1 MKEPQKIDMNY
12 NTSDLHEK
20 TEEINEKAVTEE
32 CNDIKT
38 QMELL
43 REIFNYTLHEADC
56 AYEWV
61 DAFKM
66 LGGPVTRFNSNID
79 SVVDILNRLEESER
93 SSGFIN
99 GMLFSSIYSAYEGFI
114 HEMFEIY
121 CKMENISCH
130 AQEKIK
136 NLNKEEKE
144 FLQFFLKKYEKKPL
158 AESLAKITLN
168 DSSKISFLSS
178 LFGIKLPALNEV
190 DCNSMRET
198 RNIFVHYAGI
208 KNGELIPMDSDHVYL
223 AYKIFSNLINDYIN
237 AFENYAT
244 SYPCK

>member
-1 MKEPQKIDMNY
+1 MTKRVHCCVSCVGLSWWDRKEFVFILP
-12 NTSDLHEK
+12 
-20 TEEINEKAVTEE
+20 V
-32 CNDIKT
+32 NDIKT

-121 CKMENISCH
+121 CKME
-130 AQEKIK
+130 KV
-136 NLNKEEKE
+136 L
-144 FLQFFLKKYEKKPL
+144 
-158 AESLAKITLN
+158 ITLFQKRN
-168 DSSKISFLSS
+168 FLM
-178 LFGIKLPALNEV
+178 I
-190 DCNSMRET
+190 
-198 RNIFVHYAGI
+198 
-208 KNGELIPMDSDHVYL
+208 
-223 AYKIFSNLINDYIN
+223 
-237 AFENYAT
+237 
-244 SYPCK
+244 